1 MTIEHGKIEGDL
13 HLDYELIMHGV
24 IAGNVTVVKGGI
36 FLLNGSCINNIVI
49 EKGAKATL
57 NGNVGG
63 NVLNQGG
70 QLKVY
75 GTVDG
80 HVHTTDDGITYI
92 DRGAVVKGKSR

>member
-13 HLDYELIMHGV
+13 HLDYELIMHGM
-24 IAGNVTVVKGGI
+24 IEGNVTVVKGGI
-36 FLLNGSCINNIVI
+36 FLLNGSCTNIVI
-49 EKGAKATL
+49 EKGAKAIL

-75 GTVDG
+75 GSVDG
-80 HVHTTDDGITYI
+80 HVNTTDGGITYI
-92 DRGAVVKGKSR
+92 DPNAVIAGNSK